1 MFQFL
6 SSDNTNCINDHFS
19 ISDDF
24 PSTRY
29 ESMIEYEP
37 TFPAPYKR
45 KVAILK
51 AQNKI
56 SDAVNDLNR
65 YLNTFR

>member
-1 MFQFL
+1 MICPHIMYKFV
-6 SSDNTNCINDHFS
+6 INFKYLL
-19 ISDDF
+19 
-24 PSTRY
+24 RY
-29 ESMIEYEP
+29 EGMIEYEP

-51 AQNKI
+51 AQNKT
-56 SDAVNDLNR
+56 SEAVNDLNR

>member
-1 MFQFL
+1 
-6 SSDNTNCINDHFS
+6 
-19 ISDDF
+19 
-24 PSTRY
+24 
-29 ESMIEYEP
+29 MIEYEP

-56 SDAVNDLNR
+56 SDALTAIKNKEEVCEGVQI
-65 YLNTFR
+65 